1 MKMRFETTCLMSEG
15 KDIQALKAS
24 STEVTRA
31 TFQKHVDPLDLRRME
46 ALRGYRTR
54 GSGNTRSWNACKL
67 FMSGDPHVTYHKGM
81 FKGHPCYYFV
91 WSGIEHIFTE
101 QGAGL

>member
-1 MKMRFETTCLMSEG
+1 MRFETTCLMSEG

-24 STEVTRA
+24 STKVTRA
-31 TFQKHVDPLDLRRME
+31 TFTKHVDKMDRESLENRL
-46 ALRGYRTR
+46 GYRTAR
-54 GSGNTRSWNACKL
+54 SGSIRSWNASRIYMTK
-67 FMSGDPHVTYHKGM
+67 DPHVSYYKGTYRGK
-81 FKGHPCYYFV
+81 PCYFFV